1 MSKDVWMRSA
11 KHGYLWFLM
20 IIFVLVVFAV
30 FSYNNLTVE
39 ESVGGN
45 EGSEGAKEKVE
56 SRSAFEVNE

>member
-1 MSKDVWMRSA
+1 MRSA
-11 KHGYLWFLM
+11 KHGSWWFLM
-20 IIFVLVVFAV
+20 IIFVLAVFAL

-56 SRSAFEVNE
+56 VRSAFGE